1 MNISIIR
8 QLWSIVE
15 ESSAKTLVN
24 LDDSDLVSHL
34 LKKLNAQY
42 SLSLEDLQVMKVY
55 FRSKTVLIRDIACS
69 RLEDFFD

>member
-1 MNISIIR
+1 MKTSIIR

-24 LDDSDLVSHL
+24 LDDSDLVSQL
-34 LKKLNAQY
+34 LKKLDAQY
-42 SLSLEDLQVMKVY
+42 SLSSEDLQVMKVY
-55 FRSKTVLIRDIACS
+55 FRSKTVLIRDMARS